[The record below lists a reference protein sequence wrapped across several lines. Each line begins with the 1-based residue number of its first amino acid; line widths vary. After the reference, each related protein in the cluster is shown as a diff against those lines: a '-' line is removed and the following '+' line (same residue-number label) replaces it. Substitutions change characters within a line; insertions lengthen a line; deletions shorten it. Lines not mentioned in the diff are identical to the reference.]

1 MIGTAT
7 LIIVVKSKSS
17 LIILAA
23 ALINFATAER
33 ARQSELIKEMG
44 TLACQIEN
52 CKLLDQECSALQ
64 RQYELLAKLKKG
76 LSNEICSKGFL
87 SDRA

>member
-1 MIGTAT
+1 MITPAAT
-7 LIIVVKSKSS
+7 LIITIKSKSS

-33 ARQSELIKEMG
+33 ARQAELIKELG

-52 CKLLDQECSALQ
+52 CKVLNRECSHLQ
-64 RQYELLAKLKKG
+64 RQYELLAKLVKR
-76 LSNEICSKGFL
+76 SK
-87 SDRA
+87 